1 MRFIAVALP
10 PNLPKKWSKVYAG
23 RTTALAG
30 KATHKLRA
38 EFLTKNTSWGRLKS
52 WLANLSH
59 MKCWYCEAYSRRSPF
74 DVDHFRPKLGVT
86 VDGQPLAGGFGYYWL
101 AYEWWNFRLSCQRC
115 NRPEKIDRTTRR
127 GKWNEFPIESEHM
140 RCAPTSIT
148 VDQETPRFLDP
159 CVQSDCDLLAYGI
172 DGEVKPAKPP
182 GTWEHERARYTI
194 EQLGFNDWNVPEDRK
209 KDWQGISL
217 LVKLA
222 GEAPP
227 PEVTT
232 HVSRFLDQDQEYSRF
247 FRSVVGTHRDKQWI
261 EALL

>member
-10 PNLPKKWSKVYAG
+10 PNLPKKWSKLYAG

-30 KATHKLRA
+30 KATHELRA
-38 EFLTKNTSWGRLKS
+38 AYFRKSASWGVLKS
-52 WLANLSH
+52 WLSKLSH
-59 MKCWYCEAYSRRSPF
+59 EKCWYCEAKSSRAPF

-86 VDGQPLAGGFGYYWL
+86 VDGQPLPGGFGYYWL

-115 NRPEKIDRTTRR
+115 NRPEKTNPNTRR
-127 GKWNEFPIESEHM
+127 GKWNEFPIGSEHT
-140 RCAPTSIT
+140 RCAPVSIT
-148 VDQETPRFLDP
+148 VDQEAPRFLDP
-159 CVQSDCDLLAYGI
+159 CVESDCELLAYGI
-172 DGEVKPAKPP
+172 DGEVKPAGKP
-182 GTWEHERARYTI
+182 GTWEFERARYTI

-227 PEVTT
+227 PEVMT
-232 HVSRFLDQDQEYSRF
+232 HVSRYLDQDQEYSRF